1 MTGDKQPLPRKSPQ
15 PEGVSGLGPSSLQ
28 SGLSWK
34 TVLRLLLAANP
45 SPCLPCRS
53 GATGATAMTALS
65 PFLLSTPHTL
75 LPAPFPVPRA
85 CC

>member
-1 MTGDKQPLPRKSPQ
+1 MTGDEQPLPGKSPQ
-15 PEGVSGLGPSSLQ
+15 PEGVPGLGPSSLQ
-28 SGLSWK
+28 SGLSLK

-45 SPCLPCRS
+45 SPCLPCRG
-53 GATGATAMTALS
+53 GAMGATAMTALS

-75 LPAPFPVPRA
+75 PLTPFPVPWA